1 MHTERTAEGI
11 YFFEKRIFPKCL
23 FFRSQPV
30 PADRGKCGDR
40 KIEAVQ
46 ADQKHTK
53 REKAKLT
60 FLHAQKSKDQKR
72 QIIDKHDLTMHNG
85 KDIPQSKIKRFR

>member
-11 YFFEKRIFPKCL
+11 YFLKNESFQNVSFSVL
-23 FFRSQPV
+23 SQYH
-30 PADRGKCGDR
+30 R

-72 QIIDKHDLTMHNG
+72 QIIDKHDLTMHME
-85 KDIPQSKIKRFR
+85 KTSRSQK

>member
-11 YFFEKRIFPKCL
+11 YFLKTNLSKMSL
-23 FFRSQPV
+23 FRSQPV

-72 QIIDKHDLTMHNG
+72 QIIDKHDLTMHME
-85 KDIPQSKIKRFR
+85 KTSRSQK

>member
-1 MHTERTAEGI
+1 MHTERTAEGDI
-11 YFFEKRIFPKCL
+11 FFEKRIFPKCL

-60 FLHAQKSKDQKR
+60 FLHAQKRQGSKTAD
-72 QIIDKHDLTMHNG
+72 N
-85 KDIPQSKIKRFR
+85 

>member
-11 YFFEKRIFPKCL
+11 YFLKNESFQNVSF
-23 FFRSQPV
+23 S
-30 PADRGKCGDR
+30 DRGKCGDR

-72 QIIDKHDLTMHNG
+72 QIIDKHDLTMHME
-85 KDIPQSKIKRFR
+85 KTSRSQK